1 MGWNH
6 QLDKGIVATAQ
17 MYYSHEKPLKS
28 TAGEKEKQTTAGT
41 EELIPEIS
49 WYTWKPIWLG
59 GGFKYVFMFIPTW
72 GNDAIWL
79 IFFKSVETTN

>member
-17 MYYSHEKPLKS
+17 MYYSHEETTQLN
-28 TAGEKEKQTTAGT
+28 GRRLEKQTTTAGT

-49 WYTWKPIWLG
+49 W
-59 GGFKYVFMFIPTW
+59 
-72 GNDAIWL
+72 
-79 IFFKSVETTN
+79 